1 AGAVCRAATGQCD
14 AQETCT
20 GASATCPADGH
31 QPDGTACDDG
41 NACTT
46 GEACAGGGCVGG
58 SSTVCPFCEVCVAPS
73 GCAVAPETGC
83 LAVTAPQKAAL
94 ELKATPTAKKVS
106 FNWTKGAATT
116 FAQLGNPIA
125 NDDYAL
131 CVFDLSG
138 PPVLLLRAV
147 APLGGVCANKTC
159 WKRVGSTTAPKGWK
173 Y

>member
-1 AGAVCRAATGQCD
+1 
-14 AQETCT
+14 
-20 GASATCPADGH
+20 
-31 QPDGTACDDG
+31 
-41 NACTT
+41 
-46 GEACAGGGCVGG
+46 
-58 SSTVCPFCEVCVAPS
+58 
-73 GCAVAPETGC
+73 
-83 LAVTAPQKAAL
+83 
-94 ELKATPTAKKVS
+94 
-106 FNWTKGAATT
+106 GAATT

-173 Y
+173 YADKDATPDGLTALQATSGAVGKAKMTVKGKGNNLPVGTFSTLGSAITTQIQAENGTCWTAACSLVTKNAAGDFKCKGE